1 MADELTTPAPVFQL
15 ERNQLDLSQEL
26 TDGEMNPASAELM
39 ETAEL
44 KEVCPL
50 VDGQLDTAED
60 YVHQTAGNIP
70 AQATGSSGAQAI
82 GNIPGQTTG
91 SSEAQVTGNFEAR
104 TAESS
109 EVATTGSFG
118 GQDTGSPEVQIAEGS
133 EVATTVSPVERAS
146 AQAVVYPNSG
156 SVNPTII
163 IENNNRQFTVMNSDA
178 TEEPGSLERGS
189 QGATVTTGV
198 AGAEQMTR
206 ARHQYTKISGTHV

>member
-1 MADELTTPAPVFQL
+1 
-15 ERNQLDLSQEL
+15 
-26 TDGEMNPASAELM
+26 
-39 ETAEL
+39 
-44 KEVCPL
+44 
-50 VDGQLDTAED
+50 LDTAED
-60 YVHQTAGNIP
+60 YLHQTTGSVQ

-206 ARHQYTKISGTHV
+206 TGHQYTQISRTHVEPVLEELGETSRECSHFSQTVVPGTTVEAHTCEGGGMPLERVDDYGA